1 MQQPKER
8 QGIDGE
14 EQVVPMRVISSID
27 HDEAYFESYARI
39 SVHEQLLKDKAR
51 TDAYLHAIIR
61 HEEFIRDK
69 VVLDVGCGTGILAIL
84 CAQAGAKRVYAVE
97 ATHDIAHA
105 TSKVVEDNNL
115 SNIITVLQGRIEDVE
130 IKEQVD
136 VIISEWMGYMLLH
149 KNMLESVITARDR
162 WLKPGGLMLPSK
174 ATLYMAPVTNTKRY
188 EESINYWNSVYG
200 INMSAFKPLAKQSA
214 FLGPCVE
221 TITFENVLAR
231 PQVVKCV
238 NCDSVTIPELRSVTE
253 SFKFNSTVKAPLHG
267 FAFWFDVEFGP
278 SPMPLSIRY
287 PTSSVDDHPPVDSQT
302 RRDPT
307 LLLSTAP
314 NVLPTHW
321 QQTLIYFFDPK
332 DLKQDQLIEG
342 RVTLSQ
348 NQASSRLLDVKIA
361 YDTGGQSH
369 VKYSFLR

>member
-1 MQQPKER
+1 
-8 QGIDGE
+8 
-14 EQVVPMRVISSID
+14 MRVTSSID

-84 CAQAGAKRVYAVE
+84 CAQAGAKR
-97 ATHDIAHA
+97 
-105 TSKVVEDNNL
+105 
-115 SNIITVLQGRIEDVE
+115 DVE

-200 INMSAFKPLAKQSA
+200 IN
-214 FLGPCVE
+214 
-221 TITFENVLAR
+221 T
-231 PQVVKCV
+231 
-238 NCDSVTIPELRSVTE
+238 
-253 SFKFNSTVKAPLHG
+253 PLHG

-321 QQTLIYFFDPK
+321 QQVQYIFSISNSNML
-332 DLKQDQLIEG
+332 
-342 RVTLSQ
+342 
-348 NQASSRLLDVKIA
+348 A
-361 YDTGGQSH
+361 
-369 VKYSFLR
+369 

>member
-1 MQQPKER
+1 
-8 QGIDGE
+8 
-14 EQVVPMRVISSID
+14 MRVTSSID

-174 ATLYMAPVTNTKRY
+174 AT
-188 EESINYWNSVYG
+188 
-200 INMSAFKPLAKQSA
+200 
-214 FLGPCVE
+214 
-221 TITFENVLAR
+221 
-231 PQVVKCV
+231 
-238 NCDSVTIPELRSVTE
+238 
-253 SFKFNSTVKAPLHG
+253 
-267 FAFWFDVEFGP
+267 FGP

-361 YDTGGQSH
+361 YE
-369 VKYSFLR
+369 

>member
-1 MQQPKER
+1 
-8 QGIDGE
+8 
-14 EQVVPMRVISSID
+14 MRVTSSID

-84 CAQAGAKRVYAVE
+84 CAQAGAKR
-97 ATHDIAHA
+97 
-105 TSKVVEDNNL
+105 
-115 SNIITVLQGRIEDVE
+115 DVE

-231 PQVVKCV
+231 PQVMLSCTQFLGYTYFVTCF
-238 NCDSVTIPELRSVTE
+238 SVFP
-253 SFKFNSTVKAPLHG
+253 APLHG

-321 QQTLIYFFDPK
+321 QQVQYIFSISNSNML
-332 DLKQDQLIEG
+332 
-342 RVTLSQ
+342 
-348 NQASSRLLDVKIA
+348 A
-361 YDTGGQSH
+361 
-369 VKYSFLR
+369 